1 MTHGIQHQPR
11 AAALVGMALALTGML
26 FSVATVH
33 AKSSQPSSGKS
44 VNSVDRSV
52 CDYRAHPSITTV
64 TPSQVKPGQK
74 ITISGKNF
82 GSKHCFHSV
91 SFGPKSTD
99 AWTYVSSSTVEA
111 TVPNLRPGAVPVT
124 VSTEAGTS
132 QYTLKVESK

>member
-1 MTHGIQHQPR
+1 MTHKIQQRP
-11 AAALVGMALALTGML
+11 AAALFTVALALTGML
-26 FSVATVH
+26 FSGVTAD

-44 VNSVDRSV
+44 VAGSA

-64 TPSQVKPGQK
+64 TPSHVKPGQK

-82 GSKHCFHSV
+82 GSKQCFHSV
-91 SFGPKSTD
+91 SFGPKSTE
-99 AWTYVSSSTVEA
+99 AWTYVSASTVEA

-132 QYTLKVESK
+132 QYTVNVESK